1 MRKLLVASVV
11 MAFAWIAFGLA
22 TGTAQDDKDKKATIK
37 EVMKIAMKG
46 GLCAKVAKGEASE
59 EEKKKLAG
67 LFAALHSNTPPKGE
81 KDSWDKKTQAL
92 VDAANDVLAGKSG
105 AGDKL
110 KAAANCMECHSA
122 HKGK

>member
-1 MRKLLVASVV
+1 M
-11 MAFAWIAFGLA
+11 A
-22 TGTAQDDKDKKATIK
+22 TGTAQDKEKKATIK

-59 EEKKKLAG
+59 EEKKQLAG

-92 VDAANDVLAGKSG
+92 VDAANDVLAGKAG
-105 AGDKL
+105 AGDSL
-110 KAAANCMECHSA
+110 KAAANCKGCHDT